1 MTLGNSE
8 VGKTCYILKYTENVF
23 QELYLTTVGID
34 FKIKTETINNK
45 QYKLFLYDTT
55 GQEKY
60 KSIALNIIR
69 NAQGIIL
76 MYDITNKKS
85 FESIPEWIKSIRDS
99 KGENFPMILLGN
111 KLDKEDIRVISEK
124 EGKELAERVG
134 AENVYDFS
142 LGNPS
147 VPAPEAVKETAV
159 RTLETQDPLYVHGY
173 MLNSGFEDVRTAV
186 ADDLNVVGGDVDHA
200 ARDAR
205 LSGIARRVGHAGLS
219 LAEGGRVVDVVG
231 QYAHIAAGGAHD
243 DLFGVVIEVL
253 ALGVDDG

>member
-1 MTLGNSE
+1 MSDGETENENENEERINIMTLGNSE
-8 VGKTCYILKYTENVF
+8 VGKTCYILKYTEDFF

-124 EGKELAERVG
+124 EGKELADEYGIKFFETSNKTGVNIQESG
-134 AENVYDFS
+134 MALVNEILKIKENEIKDSFVS
-142 LGNPS
+142 KSSHNSKLS
-147 VPAPEAVKETAV
+147 SK
-159 RTLETQDPLYVHGY
+159 RTTLKSE
-173 MLNSGFEDVRTAV
+173 EKRCC
-186 ADDLNVVGGDVDHA
+186 
-200 ARDAR
+200 
-205 LSGIARRVGHAGLS
+205 
-219 LAEGGRVVDVVG
+219 
-231 QYAHIAAGGAHD
+231 
-243 DLFGVVIEVL
+243 
-253 ALGVDDG
+253 

>member
-1 MTLGNSE
+1 MSDGETENENENEERINIMTLGNSE
-8 VGKTCYILKYTENVF
+8 VGKTCYILKYTENFF

-85 FESIPEWIKSIRDS
+85 FESIPEWLKSIRDS

-124 EGKELAERVG
+124 EGKELADEYGIKFFETSNKTGVNIQESG
-134 AENVYDFS
+134 MALVNEILKIKENEIKDSFVS
-142 LGNPS
+142 KSSHNSKLS
-147 VPAPEAVKETAV
+147 SK
-159 RTLETQDPLYVHGY
+159 RTTLKSE
-173 MLNSGFEDVRTAV
+173 EKRCC
-186 ADDLNVVGGDVDHA
+186 
-200 ARDAR
+200 
-205 LSGIARRVGHAGLS
+205 
-219 LAEGGRVVDVVG
+219 
-231 QYAHIAAGGAHD
+231 
-243 DLFGVVIEVL
+243 
-253 ALGVDDG
+253 